1 MQREEKERIQAKLH
15 RAADAQR
22 KAFSGNVYHEG
33 IAQGLDNAAGLIG
46 RIPCDGEEKA
56 DFRERKTGRWIEERL
71 NTTSGGS
78 YGVRRCSE
86 CKSYYQDVGYGWNYC
101 PNCGSYMEEEK
112 NG

>member
-22 KAFSGNVYHEG
+22 RAFSGNVYHEG

-56 DFRERKTGRWIEERL
+56 DFMARKTGRWILVNDRNGQHSICEFCGEWKYHQKQKFCGECGAEMKGAED
-71 NTTSGGS
+71 GG
-78 YGVRRCSE
+78 GA
-86 CKSYYQDVGYGWNYC
+86 
-101 PNCGSYMEEEK
+101 
-112 NG
+112 